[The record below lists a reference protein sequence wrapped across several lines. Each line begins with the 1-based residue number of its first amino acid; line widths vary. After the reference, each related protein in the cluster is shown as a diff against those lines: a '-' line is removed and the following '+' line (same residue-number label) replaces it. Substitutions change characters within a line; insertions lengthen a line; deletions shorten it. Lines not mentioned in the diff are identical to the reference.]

1 MVETFFKFYSNIK
14 TTRCLQFIVSKR
26 WTDHPETR
34 KIVEK
39 HGFYIVGKGRTQSLT
54 IIDGLK
60 TTKEMFGNQVVV
72 SVNDL
77 DHLLVWFDLDGNPH
91 RYSSYTD
98 IVKLYIYELL
108 STKGCPDDKNVH
120 EKYVVPCTCL
130 MKNNQEYMSTHDDG
144 ILWSEYGVSNRFH
157 PTANFYLNDTL
168 KQAVSNRTIGTV
180 FSNLRNMKV
189 SFRLTIREGITMSLG
204 WWICSWYQNRLVM
217 VRRRFCSLHTSFL
230 DVFFSQSFAHRLF
243 DTTHQIGN
251 INVHHR
257 LGFKTKEVVTWSTM
271 CGVIHSRTENMVQS
285 LAKYQHYLLAAEKN
299 SYRNT
304 KATISGRYN
313 AL

>member
-1 MVETFFKFYSNIK
+1 M
-14 TTRCLQFIVSKR
+14 
-26 WTDHPETR
+26 
-34 KIVEK
+34 
-39 HGFYIVGKGRTQSLT
+39 
-54 IIDGLK
+54 
-60 TTKEMFGNQVVV
+60 VV

-180 FSNLRNMKV
+180 FSNLRNMK
-189 SFRLTIREGITMSLG
+189 
-204 WWICSWYQNRLVM
+204 
-217 VRRRFCSLHTSFL
+217 
-230 DVFFSQSFAHRLF
+230 
-243 DTTHQIGN
+243 IGN
-251 INVHHR
+251 INVQHR